1 MKLILFC
8 LFTLSALGQEIT
20 DLGVITAHRGIIL
33 EKCTN
38 RTDFFQFKIEL
49 IAQRW
54 PSNKVEFTTTNE
66 MLTLVDFQAMP
77 PGPCIM
83 GVRSIC
89 VDSDESNIALFRV
102 DVRRDPPKKPRAR
115 AVQIGTGQVPVRGTT
130 EGLIKSLKENQA
142 AISPPL
148 PPMPEGMPLPEGMR
162 TASVRVA
169 EPLPGGSAKTYSEH
183 MQAMHEFYS
192 KQGRR
197 SQ

>member
-1 MKLILFC
+1 MKLIAFC

-33 EKCTN
+33 ERCTN

-66 MLTLVDFQAMP
+66 MLTLDNFAAMP

-89 VDSDESNIALFRV
+89 VDSDESNISLFRV
-102 DVRRDPPKKPRAR
+102 DVRRDPPKAPRAR
-115 AVQIGTGQVPVRGTT
+115 SVQIGGLIQRNST
-130 EGLIKSLKENQA
+130 EALIKSRVQNMTNNVRT
-142 AISPPL
+142 
-148 PPMPEGMPLPEGMR
+148 PPMPPGMKSMSAITSGG
-162 TASVRVA
+162 
-169 EPLPGGSAKTYSEH
+169 EPLPGGSGKSYSEH

-192 KQGRR
+192 RPSRK
-197 SQ
+197 

>member
-1 MKLILFC
+1 MRLIAFC

-20 DLGVITAHRGIIL
+20 DLGVITAHRGIML

-38 RTDFFQFKIEL
+38 RADFFQFKVEL

-89 VDSDESNIALFRV
+89 ADSEESNIALFRV
-102 DVRRDPPKKPRAR
+102 DVRRDPPKRPRAHV
-115 AVQIGTGQVPVRGTT
+115 VQIGGAMIHRPTT
-130 EGLIKSLKENQA
+130 EGLIQSHLRNLTNQA
-142 AISPPL
+142 VQM
-148 PPMPEGMPLPEGMR
+148 PPMPAGMTSAVPTRAYVG
-162 TASVRVA
+162 
-169 EPLPGGSAKTYSEH
+169 PLPGGDGKTYSEH

-192 KQGRR
+192 RQRR
-197 SQ
+197 Q